1 MDKVATTRIL
11 LVEDEGLIRMIAA
24 DVLRANGFDV
34 VEAWDSTEAAR
45 VLEEVAGFDVLMTDV
60 QMPGP
65 ADGIDIAVH
74 ARRRNPDIS
83 VLILSGYS
91 PRLKERLDG
100 LLLNVIS
107 FAKPYDIEEIMVT
120 LHRLM
125 GTVMTAT
132 PPGGQSPS

>member
-1 MDKVATTRIL
+1 MAATRIL

-60 QMPGP
+60 RMPGP
-65 ADGIDIAVH
+65 ADGIDVAVH

-91 PRLKERLDG
+91 PRLKERLDA
-100 LLLNVIS
+100 LRLNVIS
-107 FAKPYDIEEIMVT
+107 FAKPYDMDEVMAT
-120 LHRLM
+120 LNRLM
-125 GTVMTAT
+125 TAVA
-132 PPGGQSPS
+132 PSRLPAGSSPS

>member
-1 MDKVATTRIL
+1 
-11 LVEDEGLIRMIAA
+11 MIAA

-91 PRLKERLDG
+91 PRLKERLDA
-100 LLLNVIS
+100 LRLNVIS
-107 FAKPYDIEEIMVT
+107 FAKPYDMDEVMAT
-120 LHRLM
+120 LNRLM
-125 GTVMTAT
+125 TAAD
-132 PPGGQSPS
+132 PPRLPAGSSPS